1 MKSKIRISFDVALK
15 TFIFV
20 AASQLATLPAAWSKV
35 EFDSN
40 QLMMK
45 SGEEIGAIIRKKMKK
60 AQDLQSTSK
69 DNDDADVSPEPE
81 AVEELKGAMRIL
93 LARPDND
100 GSRSDMFSRL
110 RRELQDYNVLEEVL
124 EDLSKEAISNLKS
137 SGAKPQRQLTYIVV
151 LENMMAEL
159 KPDLATN
166 KTFKGI
172 VEKVRDA
179 KIEVS
184 DKVKSQALLRSMSR
198 PVSPS
203 ETASKILPKK

>member
-1 MKSKIRISFDVALK
+1 MKSKISFSLTVVCFTAL
-15 TFIFV
+15 
-20 AASQLATLPAAWSKV
+20 SQLATLPAAWAKV

-45 SGEEIGAIIRKKMKK
+45 SGEEIGTIIRKKMKK
-60 AQDLQSTSK
+60 AQDLQSQGK
-69 DNDDADVSPEPE
+69 QDDDADVTPEPE

-100 GSRSDMFSRL
+100 GSRADLYSRL

-124 EDLSKEAISNLKS
+124 EALAKEGISNLKS
-137 SGAKPQRQLTYIVV
+137 SGSKPQRQLTYIVL

-166 KTFKGI
+166 KTSKSI
-172 VEKVRDA
+172 VEKIRDA